1 METADQIAAAVM
13 AWTVANSGHQ
23 EHRDYIGL
31 SHAAQS
37 IEDLLASYRNG
48 FAADN
53 AQKRKYYKGYQ
64 MEADLVRRLGIVFG
78 DRVQRGEEISA
89 FDGFVKGHPDFRF
102 DGWLGDCKT
111 VPLDEHLPEPAHLP
125 RRVFWQLQAYMLYAP
140 AEKSL
145 VIYESR
151 ETGLLR
157 AFWLHPVR
165 AIQNQIN
172 EKFESVVAKI
182 KQSK

>member
-13 AWTVANSGHQ
+13 AWTAANSGHQ

-31 SHAAQS
+31 SHAAQT
-37 IEDLLASYRNG
+37 IEEMLADYNG
-48 FAADN
+48 FVADD

-64 MEADLVRRLGIVFG
+64 MEADPLRRLRLVFG
-78 DRVQRGEEISA
+78 DRVQPGGEISA
-89 FDGFVKGHPDFRF
+89 FNGFVKGHPDFRF
-102 DGWLGDCKT
+102 DGWPGDCKT
-111 VPLDEHLPEPAHLP
+111 VPLDEPLPEPAHLP
-125 RRVFWQLQAYMLYAP
+125 RRVFWQMQAYMLYAP

-157 AFWLHPVR
+157 AFWLHPVWP
-165 AIQNQIN
+165 IQDQIN
-172 EKFESVVAKI
+172 ENFESVVAKI
-182 KQSK
+182 TQLR